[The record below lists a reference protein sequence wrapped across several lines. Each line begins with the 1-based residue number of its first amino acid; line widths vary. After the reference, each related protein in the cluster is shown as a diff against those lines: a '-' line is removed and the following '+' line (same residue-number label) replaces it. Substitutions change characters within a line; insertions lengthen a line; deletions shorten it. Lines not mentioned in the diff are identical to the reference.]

1 MTESS
6 SLLIPEGKFAAEIL
20 LETSSFMLLLLE
32 GPVSLWVFS

>member
-20 LETSSFMLLLLE
+20 LEMPSFHAALAWRTCFFV
-32 GPVSLWVFS
+32 GI